1 MLWCSS
7 EIELYCSPI
16 ELLLLPILASYLLV
30 VVSVVVVFIVVAES
44 LASCCSPIVDLCGS
58 SILDYMCWSRDCSAF
73 DSY

>member
-16 ELLLLPILASYLLV
+16 ELLLIPILASYLLV

-44 LASCCSPIVDLCGS
+44 LASCCSLVADLGGS
-58 SILDYMCWSRDCSAF
+58 SILYYMCWRSCFAVDN
-73 DSY
+73 Y